1 MDGPAARQWMLLL
14 DCQDKPFRQDG
25 DHTVSGQ
32 RGETGIR
39 RDTEI
44 TVIHEHVLIAYVIAQ
59 LELDEG
65 IALVEGNVKARHIRG
80 SGQDQEPDIAKGFI
94 GQFPDF

>member
-1 MDGPAARQWMLLL
+1 M
-14 DCQDKPFRQDG
+14 
-25 DHTVSGQ
+25 
-32 RGETGIR
+32 
-39 RDTEI
+39 
-44 TVIHEHVLIAYVIAQ
+44 LIAYVIAQ